1 VDLILGILLDKN
13 YFDTRALADIVS
25 VCLHRCQHLPWGG
38 VPLAW
43 IGEGV
48 AASEMDKRVR
58 ASAEGERCVGVG
70 KIGSLIC
77 WPNRYG

>member
-1 VDLILGILLDKN
+1 MHLRILSLCASIGVK
-13 YFDTRALADIVS
+13 
-25 VCLHRCQHLPWGG
+25 HLPWGG

-48 AASEMDKRVR
+48 AASEMDERVR
-58 ASAEGERCVGVG
+58 ASAEGERRVGVG
-70 KIGSLIC
+70 EIGSLIC